1 MHNVRS
7 PNVSDE
13 TIELEIQAKKLN
25 APRITPS
32 HIDDQ
37 IVTAQY
43 HVFPGTTVTVCCL
56 TLRNGFNTVGKSACA
71 SPSIFDAEIGRKLA
85 YDNARNQI
93 WELEGYL
100 LRDFLHANRG
110 QFQELARD
118 NGARRRRG
126 EDDAD
131 AASIETSEREAQ
143 DPPSINTSDY

>member
-13 TIELEIQAKKLN
+13 SIELEIQAKKLT

-37 IVTAQY
+37 IVKSQY
-43 HVFPGTTVTVCCL
+43 HVFTGTTVTVCCL

-71 SPSIFDAEIGRKLA
+71 SSNNFDAEIGRKLA
-85 YDNARNQI
+85 YDDARNQI

-100 LRDFLHANRG
+100 LRDFLHSNRE
-110 QFQELARD
+110 QFRACAPGGDLPL
-118 NGARRRRG
+118 
-126 EDDAD
+126 
-131 AASIETSEREAQ
+131 ETSEKEARPLPLI
-143 DPPSINTSDY
+143 DGDFAGH

>member
-13 TIELEIQAKKLN
+13 SIELEIQAKKLN

-37 IVTAQY
+37 IVKSQY
-43 HVFPGTTVTVCCL
+43 HVFPGTTVTACCL

-71 SPSIFDAEIGRKLA
+71 SSSNFDAEIGRKLA

-100 LRDFLHANRG
+100 LRDFLHSNRD
-110 QFQELARD
+110 QFAACIP
-118 NGARRRRG
+118 G
-126 EDDAD
+126 DDLPL
-131 AASIETSEREAQ
+131 ETSEKEARPINMQ
-143 DPPSINTSDY
+143 DAEPRN